1 LISIDTLNLFQPS
14 KTVAALWRGP
24 FQGTPLWLC
33 KNTILK
39 RSSSRDDV
47 GWDWHT
53 PVLMASKPETQE
65 EKDEARLLELDGLVA
80 EVVELLAAKVTREV
94 AAQRRVRAKLHT
106 ESSEGEE
113 RPLLTV
119 HHLHNGSM
127 VPTTRRTQGE
137 MLLVDAL
144 RLEQKV
150 GRHPK
155 DLEHALHTYV
165 REQRVILE
173 RMAREKAEKKAARAQ
188 RAD

>member
-1 LISIDTLNLFQPS
+1 
-14 KTVAALWRGP
+14 
-24 FQGTPLWLC
+24 
-33 KNTILK
+33 
-39 RSSSRDDV
+39 
-47 GWDWHT
+47 
-53 PVLMASKPETQE
+53 
-65 EKDEARLLELDGLVA
+65 
-80 EVVELLAAKVTREV
+80 
-94 AAQRRVRAKLHT
+94 
-106 ESSEGEE
+106 
-113 RPLLTV
+113 
-119 HHLHNGSM
+119 M

-173 RMAREKAEKKAARAQ
+173 RMAREKAEKKAARAR